1 MQSGNASKRRL
12 SPGQCTKRFKKVH
25 TIYMQISYGEFT
37 LGSLYCVFERMM
49 YSKRC
54 LLSLMYVS

>member
-37 LGSLYCVFERMM
+37 LGSYIVYLNA
-49 YSKRC
+49 
-54 LLSLMYVS
+54 